1 MTQYI
6 RRSSEDLEQEV
17 VMQWVHMNTGK
28 WPELA
33 LLHHIPNGGARSSR
47 EGAKLKRMGVLAG
60 VADLR
65 DGHAGNGADPAA
77 RVIPGA
83 AGYGRDGDDSRLC
96 VLCGRQREVQGD
108 ALQGGERR
116 MKIIRSQREFT
127 GAASVVAL
135 GMFDGV
141 HIGHQALIRRAVADR
156 KSVV

>member
-60 VADLR
+60 VADLHLPVAR
-65 DGHAGNGADPAA
+65 GPWHGLYIEMKHGEGRLQESQKDFLKLAA
-77 RVIPGA
+77 EQGVYCIVCYSAEDAIEVIRQ
-83 AGYGRDGDDSRLC
+83 YVSRATKYPNLSI
-96 VLCGRQREVQGD
+96 LK
-108 ALQGGERR
+108 GG
-116 MKIIRSQREFT
+116 
-127 GAASVVAL
+127 
-135 GMFDGV
+135 
-141 HIGHQALIRRAVADR
+141 
-156 KSVV
+156 KSSETVK